1 MNVKAGLQSM
11 MFKKALRLSA
21 AARHQVSNGEVENLA
36 SNDSQ
41 RVSFVYYFIS
51 YSIAAP
57 IQLTVLMYL
66 IYEEVGNAMWLALA
80 IPMLTFPL
88 QRTLGAALEKH
99 NKQALEASDERVKL
113 VQELVNGIRLVKY
126 YAWERWFSQRI
137 QDAREEELKSKFSI
151 AMINAVNQVLL
162 LAAPILSAVAVFLSY
177 GYLIDEELTPSKA
190 FTSLALLQQL
200 RLPFMVMPFLI
211 SAIISANVAN
221 KRIWKLMSLSERVD
235 YLTIEPA
242 TTKDGS
248 VPPAVEFKS
257 AKLHWLV
264 PNKGDSQ
271 DQQDANDA
279 AAAANADDISV
290 SVSSKTAAAVP
301 DLSKD
306 GKKGP
311 VPAVAGPP
319 KAPAGSLDDEK
330 EVELMPGFS
339 LENLNLAFESGK
351 LTTIVGSVG
360 AGKSSV
366 LGAMLGDMQLDS
378 GAVIVR
384 SADGKEAPP
393 MLYCPQQAQIWNAT
407 VRENILFGQE
417 YDETLY
423 RKVVWGCQLFD
434 DFAQLTAGDQTEIG
448 ERGISLS
455 GGQKARVAL
464 ARAVY
469 AAQRQIASD
478 AKVVPIVLLDD
489 VLSAVDAHVAKKLFK
504 HALLGLLS
512 KCTRVFVS
520 HQLQFLPG
528 SHAVVVMEGGRVVQS
543 GSYQQVLSG
552 EGSGAES
559 ALGKMLAD
567 RAVADDVLSGGA
579 AVEVDGDES
588 DGDVE
593 APPSGADESG
603 VEGEGAAQAVL
614 KQSSTGGAAE
624 QNWVESEKKDGVL
637 VQAEELET
645 GAVKWEVYRKYLT
658 SMGTLA
664 LSIMVASLLLS
675 NITQVGTNYWLS
687 VWSSDSLDESTEFYL
702 QIYAI
707 VNAAAIVMI
716 FLYQFAWAFGQV
728 EAGRTLHHEMLT
740 AIVRAPTSFYDQT
753 PAGRL
758 HNRFSSDVN
767 LIDKDLPSNFS
778 QYINYTVSI
787 LATLLLQAVVFPFV
801 LLGFVP
807 LGIIYVFMAR
817 VFRFSNRELQ
827 RLQNI
832 SRSPV
837 FNLLGESLAGVATL
851 RAYKAEERYIEEHD
865 KRVDHSNV
873 AFWYVNLSNR
883 WLGVRLDWLGSF
895 MVAVTTVA
903 AIATAGDVDPGLAAL
918 SITYALTITNL
929 LNWLVRTQAQTESFL
944 ASVERVQHY
953 TRVEQEA
960 PAHIPETAPPAEWPQ
975 AGQVQFEKYSMR
987 YREGAPLVLKEVSF
1001 TVPPGAKVGVCGRTG
1016 AGKSSLMAALFRM
1029 VEAASGRIVIDGVD
1043 ISTIGLDDLRSKM
1056 AIIPQ
1061 DPVLFEGTL
1070 RYNLD
1075 VQGKHSDEELW
1086 STLDLVG
1093 LKDTVRALSGGLSG
1107 HVTEG
1112 GSNFSVGQRQLLCMS
1127 RAMLRNARVV
1137 VLDEATAA
1145 VDVSTD
1151 ALLQRAI
1158 REVFR
1163 GTVMTVAHRLD
1174 TIADSDFILSLDKG
1188 EVAEFAPPAEL
1199 RKDKN
1204 GLYYSLWSNAR
1215 DASAAG
1221 ANEAPSEE

>member
-11 MFKKALRLSA
+11 MFKKSLLLSA
-21 AARHQVSNGEVENLA
+21 AARHQVSNGEIENLA

-51 YSIAAP
+51 YAVAAP
-57 IQLTVLMYL
+57 IQLAVLMYL

-88 QRTLGAALEKH
+88 QRTLGSALEKH
-99 NKQALEASDERVKL
+99 NKAALEASDERVKL

-137 QDAREEELKSKFSI
+137 QEAREEELSSKFSI

-162 LAAPILSAVAVFLSY
+162 TAAPILSAVAVFLSY
-177 GYLIDEELTPSKA
+177 GYFVDEELTPSKA

-221 KRIWKLMSLSERVD
+221 KRIWKLMSLPERED
-235 YLTIEPA
+235 YLTIQPA
-242 TTKDGS
+242 TDSTS
-248 VPPAVEFKS
+248 PAVHFKG
-257 AKLHWLV
+257 ATLHWLV
-264 PNKGDSQ
+264 PDNGDSQ
-271 DQQDANDA
+271 DQQDATA
-279 AAAANADDISV
+279 AAVAANVDDISV
-290 SVSSKTAAAVP
+290 SVSTKEGSTTVPPLDKAAAKEKTSDAADASKT
-301 DLSKD
+301 
-306 GKKGP
+306 
-311 VPAVAGPP
+311 
-319 KAPAGSLDDEK
+319 PAGSLDDDAEIK
-330 EVELMPGFS
+330 LMPGFS
-339 LENLNLAFESGK
+339 LMDLELAFDSGK

-360 AGKSSV
+360 SGKSSV

-378 GAVIVR
+378 GAVIVHPA
-384 SADGKEAPP
+384 SGTTAPP

-407 VRENILFGQE
+407 VRDNILFGAD
-417 YDETLY
+417 YDEALY

-469 AAQRQIASD
+469 AAQAQLAAD
-478 AKVVPIVLLDD
+478 PKAVPVVLLDD

-504 HALLGLLS
+504 HALLGLLGP
-512 KCTRVFVS
+512 CTRVFVS

-528 SHAVVVMEGGRVVQS
+528 SHAVVVMEGGKVVQA
-543 GSYQQVLSG
+543 GSYEEVLSG
-552 EGSGAES
+552 KGSGEQS
-559 ALGKMLAD
+559 ALGRMLAD
-567 RAVADDVLSGGA
+567 RAIADDVLSGGA
-579 AVEVDGDES
+579 AVTEGDE
-588 DGDVE
+588 DEEEDE
-593 APPSGADESG
+593 AAAEAGTAGADQIPEK
-603 VEGEGAAQAVL
+603 AVL
-614 KQSSTGGAAE
+614 KQASTGGAAE
-624 QNWVESEKKDGVL
+624 QDWVVSNKDEGVL
-637 VQAEELET
+637 VQAEERET
-645 GAVKWEVYRKYLT
+645 GAVKWEVYRKYLV
-658 SMGTLA
+658 SMGSVSLV
-664 LSIMVASLLLS
+664 IMLTSLILS
-675 NITQVGTNYWLS
+675 NVTQVGTNYWLS
-687 VWSSDSLDESTEFYL
+687 LWSSDSLDRSTEFYV
-702 QIYAI
+702 QVYAG
-707 VNAAAIVMI
+707 VNAIAIVMI

-740 AIVRAPTSFYDQT
+740 AVVRAPTSFYDQT

-767 LIDKDLPSNFS
+767 LIDKDLPSNFA
-778 QYINYTVSI
+778 QYVNYVVSI
-787 LATLLLQAVVFPFV
+787 VATLLVQAVVFPFV
-801 LLGFVP
+801 VLGFVP
-807 LGIIYVFMAR
+807 LGIVYVLMAR

-895 MVAVTTVA
+895 MVAVTSVA
-903 AIATAGDVDPGLAAL
+903 AVASAGDVDAGLAAL
-918 SITYALTITNL
+918 SITYALTITGL

-960 PAHIPETAPPAEWPQ
+960 PAQIPETAPPAEWPQ
-975 AGQVQFEKYSMR
+975 AGEVKFDNYSMR
-987 YREGAPLVLKEVSF
+987 YREGAPLVLKGVSF
-1001 TVPPGAKVGVCGRTG
+1001 TVPPGAKVGICGRTG

-1029 VEAASGRIVIDGVD
+1029 VEADAGRIVVDGVD

-1075 VQGKHSDEELW
+1075 VQGKHTDEELW
-1086 STLDLVG
+1086 STLSKVG

-1112 GSNFSVGQRQLLCMS
+1112 GSNFSVGQRQLMCMG

-1158 REVFR
+1158 REVFK

-1174 TIADSDFILSLDKG
+1174 TIADSDFILSLDQGK
-1188 EVAEFAPPAEL
+1188 VAEFGAPAEL
-1199 RKDKN
+1199 RRN
-1204 GLYYSLWSNAR
+1204 TEGLYYSLWSNAR
-1215 DASAAG
+1215 DASSK
-1221 ANEAPSEE
+1221 PSPTE

>member
-11 MFKKALRLSA
+11 MFKKSLRLSA
-21 AARHQVSNGEVENLA
+21 AARHQVSNGEIENLA

-57 IQLTVLMYL
+57 IQLTVLMFL

-88 QRTLGAALEKH
+88 QRTLADALEKH
-99 NKQALEASDERVKL
+99 NKAALEASDERVKL

-126 YAWERWFSQRI
+126 YAWERWFSERI
-137 QDAREEELKSKFSI
+137 QDAREEELRSKFSI

-162 LAAPILSAVAVFLSY
+162 TAAPILSAVAVFLSY
-177 GYLIDEELTPSKA
+177 SYFTDDELTPSRA
-190 FTSLALLQQL
+190 FTALALLQQL

-221 KRIWKLMSLSERVD
+221 RRIWKLMSLPERVD
-235 YLTIEPA
+235 YLTIEPDSGTGA
-242 TTKDGS
+242 
-248 VPPAVEFKS
+248 AVQFKS
-257 AKLHWLV
+257 ATLHWLV

-271 DQQDANDA
+271 DQQDAAAAEA
-279 AAAANADDISV
+279 AAAVKADDISL
-290 SVSSKTAAAVP
+290 SVSTKEDSAAVP
-301 DLSKD
+301 ELHKSKST
-306 GKKGP
+306 
-311 VPAVAGPP
+311 AGDNND
-319 KAPAGSLDDEK
+319 APEAPTAAAGSLDDDE

-339 LENLNLAFESGK
+339 LANLNLSFASGE

-360 AGKSSV
+360 SGKSSI

-378 GAVIVR
+378 GAVIVHP
-384 SADGKEAPP
+384 SSGTEAPP

-407 VRENILFGQE
+407 VRDNILFGSDYDQE
-417 YDETLY
+417 LY

-469 AAQRQIASD
+469 AAQCQLAAD
-478 AKVVPIVLLDD
+478 PKAVPIVLLDD

-512 KCTRVFVS
+512 SCTRVFVS
-520 HQLQFLPG
+520 HQLQFLSG
-528 SHAVVVMEGGRVVQS
+528 SHAVVVMEGGSVVQS
-543 GSYQQVLSG
+543 GSYEAVLRG
-552 EGSGAES
+552 EGSGKDS
-559 ALGKMLAD
+559 ALGRMLAD

-579 AVEVDGDES
+579 AVDTGDKGKEGS
-588 DGDVE
+588 QEEDTEEDTAAAAG
-593 APPSGADESG
+593 
-603 VEGEGAAQAVL
+603 EGEGEGGPVM
-614 KQSSTGGAAE
+614 KQGSTGGAGDQE
-624 QNWVESEKKDGVL
+624 WLDSNKDEGVL
-637 VQAEELET
+637 VQAEERET
-645 GAVKWEVYRKYLT
+645 GAVKWAVYKKYLL
-658 SMGTLA
+658 SMG
-664 LSIMVASLLLS
+664 SASLGIMLVSLFLS
-675 NITQVGTNYWLS
+675 NATQVGTNYWLS
-687 VWSSDSLDESTEFYL
+687 LWSSDTLDESTEFYV
-702 QIYAI
+702 QVYAG

-740 AIVRAPTSFYDQT
+740 AVVRAPTSFYDQT

-767 LIDKDLPSNFS
+767 LIDKDLPTNFA
-778 QYINYTVSI
+778 QYVNYVVTI
-787 LATLLLQAVVFPFV
+787 LATLLVQAVVFPFV
-801 LLGFVP
+801 LLGFLP
-807 LGIIYVFMAR
+807 LGVVYVFMAR

-851 RAYKAEERYIEEHD
+851 RAYKAEARYIEEHD
-865 KRVDHSNV
+865 KRVDHSNI

-883 WLGVRLDWLGSF
+883 WLGVRLDWLGSL
-895 MVAVTTVA
+895 MVAVTSA
-903 AIATAGDVDPGLAAL
+903 AAVATAGDVDAGLAAL

-960 PAHIPETAPPAEWPQ
+960 PAHIPETAPPTAWPQ
-975 AGQVQFEKYSMR
+975 AGEVKFDGYSMR
-987 YREGAPLVLKEVSF
+987 YREGAPLVLRNVSF
-1001 TVPPGAKVGVCGRTG
+1001 TVPPGAKVGICGRTG

-1029 VEAASGRIVIDGVD
+1029 VEADAGRIVIDGVD

-1075 VQGKHSDEELW
+1075 VQGQHTDEELW
-1086 STLDLVG
+1086 STLSKVG

-1112 GSNFSVGQRQLLCMS
+1112 GSNFSVGQRQLLCMG

-1158 REVFR
+1158 RDVFK

-1188 EVAEFAPPAEL
+1188 EVSEFGAPAEL
-1199 RKDKN
+1199 RQNKE

-1215 DASAAG
+1215 DASGAAG
-1221 ANEAPSEE
+1221 GAPAE